1 MLNRSSTHN
10 KSWLPWVGTN
20 SKLPLLWSYL
30 VNCGDA
36 SRVEK
41 TFEGM
46 VKTRI
51 QILTDWANHHW
62 RLLSEIAVELQHHWP
77 ECSSAHLS
85 RYLRFN
91 IDASEIFLIDLN
103 HSIIASTQASRVG
116 TQDANAVPQQY
127 LTKPFLLGPYCDPYT
142 ASLPKTSS
150 RFHDQVTLMFY
161 QPIIVNKVHVGSVG
175 VRIPND
181 VMSDLIQREDGHV
194 YRESGDN
201 YLFMAKANFNIQI
214 LPGTALSRSRFEDN
228 TFSGGD
234 NLKNGIKV
242 SHNIVKIK
250 QHTEFEL
257 RFVDPLT
264 SNLHPGVSD
273 TIKHKSNLFVNYPGY
288 PDYRHIPVVGGGQ
301 LFQMPGSVDVWGLM
315 CEGDLAEVYQQRGL
329 SYILGK
335 QLILALLLGF
345 GANWFVFN
353 NMDVNPQNNLWVTSL
368 IYGITLGAVWLWGM
382 RPRLNKLRQVM
393 NFFLDIAECGE
404 SLGKRIDS
412 SGFYKDETRSLADW
426 TNSFVDKMD
435 RATKSMLYVEN
446 ELTNTS
452 TALNQT
458 AITATSCSFELRDSA
473 QITANATQQLSDNIH
488 GITEAVMISVQS
500 SDKAL
505 DESSSGKQIIQKSR
519 DEINSLAKHIENA
532 TATIN
537 QLSKETQTV
546 SQVIRIIYDIAQ
558 QTNLLALN
566 AAIEAARAGETGR
579 GFAVVADEVRNL
591 AIRTAEATTTISKNL
606 ESIKEQ
612 AETSVNVM
620 QDCHEIASNSVN
632 YAEMANDVI
641 SRIYTEVEAM
651 KLQQHK
657 FGEHMQSQ
665 RSQSLI
671 ATEQAQSI
679 SREAMT
685 TASNAENTK
694 LSVVDVAQLIIML
707 SKTANNLK

>member
-1 MLNRSSTHN
+1 MLNRSLMHN
-10 KSWLPWVGTN
+10 KNWLPWIGTN
-20 SKLPLLWSYL
+20 SKLPLFWSYL
-30 VNCGDA
+30 INCGDV

-62 RLLSEIAVELQHHWP
+62 KLLSEVAVELQHHWP
-77 ECSSAHLS
+77 NCTNSHLS

-91 IDASEIFLIDLN
+91 VEAAEIFIIDMN
-103 HSIIASTQASRVG
+103 HSILASTLPQRVG
-116 TQDANAVPQQY
+116 TRDDNAVERQH
-127 LTKPFLLGPYCDPYT
+127 LSRPFLLGPYCDPYT
-142 ASLPKTSS
+142 ASLPKTTS

-161 QPIIVNKVHVGSVG
+161 QPIIVNKTQVGSVV

-194 YRESGDN
+194 FRESGDN
-201 YLFMAKANFNIQI
+201 YLFMAKANYDSKI
-214 LPGTALSRSRFEDN
+214 LSGTALSRSRFEDN

-242 SHNIVKIK
+242 SNSIVKIK

-264 SNLHPGVSD
+264 GELHPGVSE
-273 TIKHKSNLFVNYPGY
+273 TIRNKSNLFVNYPGY

-301 LFQMPGSVDVWGLM
+301 LFQMPGSLDMWGLM

-329 SYILGK
+329 GYTFGK
-335 QLILALLLGF
+335 QLLIAMCLGF
-345 GANWFVFN
+345 CLNWFVLN
-353 NMDVNPQNNLWVTSL
+353 NLDVNPQHQLLLTSVL
-368 IYGITLGAVWLWGM
+368 YTFVLGATWLWGM
-382 RPRLNKLRQVM
+382 RPRLSKLKKVM

-404 SLGKRIDS
+404 PLSKRIDS
-412 SGFYKDETRSLADW
+412 SKFYKDETRTLADW

-435 RATKSMLYVEN
+435 RATKSMVYVEQ
-446 ELTNTS
+446 ELTKTSSSLNQIAIAS
-452 TALNQT
+452 TA
-458 AITATSCSFELRDSA
+458 CSFELRDSA
-473 QITANATQQLSDNIH
+473 QITASATQQLSDSIH
-488 GITEAVMISVQS
+488 GITESVMISVQS

-519 DEINSLAKHIENA
+519 DEINALAKHIE
-532 TATIN
+532 TATDTIN
-537 QLSKETQTV
+537 HLSKETQTV

-612 AETSVNVM
+612 AESSVNVM
-620 QDCHEIASNSVN
+620 QDCHAIANNSVN
-632 YAEMANDVI
+632 CAEMANDVI
-641 SRIYTEVEAM
+641 SRIFTEVEAM
-651 KLQQHK
+651 KSQQHK
-657 FGEHMQSQ
+657 FGGHMQSQ

-671 ATEQAQSI
+671 ATEQAQTI
-679 SREAMT
+679 SQQAMT

-694 LSVVDVAQLIIML
+694 SSVVDVAQLIIML
-707 SKTANNLK
+707 SKTANNLR